1 MSKAFFGKGFSM
13 TVAGQEV
20 VADADGYVDLST
32 VRATPEL
39 MVWRKEDPNA
49 AASSSAAVAIEAVVQ
64 DGASVDTETIIDE
77 TEGGEA

>member
-39 MVWRKEDPNA
+39 LIWQREDPKATKPIADA
-49 AASSSAAVAIEAVVQ
+49 AADTDSSTEVTSAE
-64 DGASVDTETIIDE
+64 DPTTTE
-77 TEGGEA
+77 EGDA